1 MLPPVAM
8 DAMDRRMAGGHD
20 EAAEERMRRLREFRA
35 RHAGSGFFYRML
47 DVPYGIEMAA
57 DEVARFSRA
66 QAVWWALG
74 FDLCLCLFFGLFWL
88 RFDLLSTWNAMDPL
102 ATGLANAAMPLIAA
116 AQLPPQVAAFLGGAL
131 SFVVKFIAALL
142 PSLVQFRM
150 PYDASRHDAMWM
162 ALWISIVFDLGT
174 DSVDIRDLV
183 TSSFGWLITA
193 AQNADTMVW
202 VSLIGLAVLLL
213 IFRNRQWPLW
223 VGLIV
228 VSVACIGWQQGG
240 NVVYWANVGFWT
252 VFASFAA
259 QSIFFIYAAKVFML
273 LGKGR
278 ALASIGA

>member
-1 MLPPVAM
+1 
-8 DAMDRRMAGGHD
+8 MDRHSAGGQH
-20 EAAEERMRRLREFRA
+20 EAPNENAQRLKDFRD
-35 RHAGSGFFYRML
+35 RHKGSGFFYRML

-74 FDLCLCLFFGLFWL
+74 FDACLTLFFGLFWV
-88 RFDLLSTWNAMDPL
+88 RYDLWSTWDAMDPL
-102 ATGLANAAMPLIAA
+102 ATSLGEAAKPLVTMIGLPEGIAA
-116 AQLPPQVAAFLGGAL
+116 
-131 SFVVKFIAALL
+131 FVGSAVSVLIRTIAALL

-174 DSVDIRDLV
+174 DSVDIRALV
-183 TSSFGWLITA
+183 TSAFQWLIDA
-193 AQNADTMVW
+193 AQNADTAVW
-202 VSLIGLAVLLL
+202 LSLIALGVLLL
-213 IFRNRQWPLW
+213 IVRNRQWPLW

-228 VSVACIGWQQGG
+228 VSVACIGWDQGG
-240 NVVYWANVGFWT
+240 NVVYWANVAFWT

-273 LGKGR
+273 FGKAR
-278 ALASIGA
+278 ALTAVGAA

>member
-1 MLPPVAM
+1 MLPPMAM
-8 DAMDRRMAGGHD
+8 DAMDRRMAGGAD

-47 DVPYGIEMAA
+47 DVPYGIEMAT

-66 QAVWWALG
+66 AAVWWALG
-74 FDLCLCLFFGLFWL
+74 FDACLCLFFGLFWL

-102 ATGLANAAMPLIAA
+102 ATGLANAAMPIVAWMR
-116 AQLPPQVAAFLGGAL
+116 LPPEVAAFVGGL
-131 SFVVKFIAALL
+131 ISVSVRTIAALL

-174 DSVDIRDLV
+174 DSVDIRALV
-183 TSSFGWLITA
+183 TATFGWLIEA

-213 IFRNRQWPLW
+213 IFKGRQWPLW
-223 VGLIV
+223 VGLII
-228 VSVACIGWQQGG
+228 VSVACIGWDQGG
-240 NVVYWANVGFWT
+240 NVVYWANVAFWT

-259 QSIFFIYAAKVFML
+259 QSIFFIYMAKVFML
-273 LGKGR
+273 LRKGITLR
-278 ALASIGA
+278 AAGA